1 MAESTIRKNK
11 ITLSDYDYRKDIE
24 NRLLL
29 AQFSIID
36 LEVLEGIIYSSL
48 SISVKKLAK
57 DIDIEET
64 ELFSI
69 LEKFAK
75 TGLLT
80 YDEDLI
86 TVDKDRRKYYEM
98 QILMFDEE
106 YQNGMDFLQNL
117 LKKVP
122 IHILPTW
129 YSIPRTS
136 NNIFESLVEKYL
148 LTPQIFQRYLM
159 ELQFPEP
166 VMSSILKDV
175 YNSEDLKL
183 PSQVLIEKYQ
193 LTRERFEEYLLVLEF
208 NFVCCLGYEKINNT
222 WKEVVTPYHE
232 YREYLRFLKQT
243 EPSPFAK
250 QIENPKPFAFIQEM
264 SAVLNQVK
272 KTPSPMTGK
281 IVDKLRL
288 LKLADIVDGRLYALD
303 AANDFLDMPL
313 ENRAIFVYR
322 HPLNRFI
329 HPLATEKNIREAEKS
344 IIRILN
350 KGWVAFD
357 EFFKGVLAPL
367 NETSSIM
374 LKKLG
379 RTWKYTI
386 PEYTDEEQLFIKS
399 VLFDWLYEAGITA
412 TATIDGKECFCVTP
426 FGQTLFGR

>member
-1 MAESTIRKNK
+1 MVESTIRKNK
-11 ITLSDYDYRKDIE
+11 ITLSDYNYQKDIE

-36 LEVLEGIIYSSL
+36 LEVLEEIIYSSL

-57 DIDIEET
+57 DIDIDET

-86 TVDKDRRKYYEM
+86 TVDKEMRKYYEM
-98 QILMFDEE
+98 QILMFDEDH
-106 YQNGMDFLQNL
+106 QNGMEFLQSL

-148 LTPQIFQRYLM
+148 LTPQIFHRYLM
-159 ELQFPEP
+159 DLQFSEP
-166 VMSSILKDV
+166 AMASIVKDV
-175 YNSEDLKL
+175 YNSEELKL
-183 PSQVLIEKYQ
+183 SSQTLIDKYN
-193 LTRERFEEYLLVLEF
+193 LTKEQFEEYLLLLEF
-208 NFVCCLGYEKINNT
+208 NFVCCLGYEKVNNT

-232 YREYLRFLKQT
+232 YREYLMFLKRT
-243 EPSPFAK
+243 ETVPFAN
-250 QIENPKPFAFIQEM
+250 QIDSPKPFAFIQEM
-264 SAVLNQVK
+264 SALLNQIK
-272 KTPSPMTGK
+272 KNPAPMSGK

-303 AANDFLDMPL
+303 AANDFLELPL

-329 HPLATEKNIREAEKS
+329 HPLSTEKNIREAEKS
-344 IIRILN
+344 IIRVLN
-350 KGWVAFD
+350 KGWVSFE

-367 NETSSIM
+367 NEGSAIM
-374 LKKLG
+374 LKKVG
-379 RTWKYTI
+379 KNWKYTI
-386 PEYTDEEQLFIKS
+386 PEYTDEEQLFIKTII
-399 VLFDWLYEAGITA
+399 FDWLYQVGITA
-412 TATIDGKECFCVTP
+412 TATIDGEECFCITP